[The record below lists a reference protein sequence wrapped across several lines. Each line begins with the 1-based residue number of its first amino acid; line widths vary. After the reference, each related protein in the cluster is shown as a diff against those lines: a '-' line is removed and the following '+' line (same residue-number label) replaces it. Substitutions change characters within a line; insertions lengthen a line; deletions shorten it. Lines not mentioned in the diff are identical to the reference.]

1 MWAIV
6 NSLFKNIK
14 HVFNKEDKRQTSHGG
29 TIQRLNNGKQSVF
42 SSSNFPLP
50 YPNKLFVNYNVPT
63 IFPYTRIWGS
73 HYQTLFRP
81 SISKPFI
88 LNSISNPFILNS
100 ISKPFIL
107 NPYMYPHSHFY
118 LPILLMSNKNKQKD
132 KSVQSKLP
140 LALLSPTTTIDI
152 KTNTA
157 DR

>member
-88 LNSISNPFILNS
+88 LNS
-100 ISKPFIL
+100 
-107 NPYMYPHSHFY
+107 YTYPHSHFY
-118 LPILLMSNKNKQKD
+118 LPIFLMSNKNKEKD
-132 KSVQSKLP
+132 KSVQSKPPSLQ
-140 LALLSPTTTIDI
+140 SPTTAATTTSEIE
-152 KTNTA
+152 TNMA
-157 DR
+157 R